1 MSDIGVELSRWT
13 DLENA
18 NEKNEVETKREQPHY
33 PVWQWVLTVVGLY
46 LGALLYGLDTTI
58 AADVQ
63 VAVYE
68 RFDNIEDLAW
78 VGLGFPMASV
88 AFILLIGRL
97 YSVFNIKWLLNT
109 SIFIFEVGS
118 ALCGAAPNMNA
129 LIVGRV
135 IAGIGGSGMYIGYVH
150 LIDWTP
156 TLQVQRLTLSSA
168 LSFFSALGSPK
179 KLVLYNALI
188 GVCWGTGAVLGPVVG
203 GAFSVSH
210 ATWRWAFYINLP
222 LAALLSP
229 VYLFVTPSYDPRPD
243 LSVRQKL
250 GTVDW
255 VGAFLVT
262 AMWVL
267 FITTI
272 AFSGSTF
279 AWGSATSI
287 ALWVVSS
294 ATLLVFAAQQYF
306 AIFTTPAKRLF
317 PIHFLKSRSLIML
330 YIATACSSTANAVT
344 VYYIPLLFVFT
355 RRDNPLGAA
364 VRLLPFIVVFITF
377 VMVAGATLPI
387 VGRYSLYYLVGGAL
401 ILTGSALMFTV
412 RGDTSNAKIYGYE
425 ILMAAGSG
433 ITFQNGYAVAAAK
446 VKEGDKSNAIG
457 FINTGQIGTTAL
469 ALAIASCL
477 YQNLGVQALQ
487 DALSSYD
494 LPKAVLQAALGG
506 AGSHVLTA
514 LPPDGTA
521 TAINAVAGTIARVF
535 GMTIAGGALLLVA
548 SLAMRH
554 EKINLDGAA
563 AGG

>member
-1 MSDIGVELSRWT
+1 MSDIVVEPSRST

-18 NEKNEVETKREQPHY
+18 NEKNEVKIEREQPHY

-109 SIFIFEVGS
+109 SILIFEVGS

-135 IAGIGGSGMYIGYVH
+135 IAGIGGSGMYIG
-150 LIDWTP
+150 
-156 TLQVQRLTLSSA
+156 A

-188 GVCWGTGAVLGPVVG
+188 GVSWGTGAILGPVVG

-222 LAALLSP
+222 LAALFSP

-255 VGAFLVT
+255 VGASLVT

-279 AWGSATSI
+279 AWDSASSI
-287 ALWVVSS
+287 ALWVVSG
-294 ATLLVFAAQQYF
+294 ATLLAFAAQQYF

-317 PIHFLKSRSLIML
+317 PVHFLKSRSLIML

-355 RRDNPLGAA
+355 RRDDPLGAA

-377 VMVAGATLPI
+377 VMVAGATLPL

-446 VKEGDKSNAIG
+446 VKQEDKSNAIG

>member
-1 MSDIGVELSRWT
+1 MSDIVVEPSRST

-18 NEKNEVETKREQPHY
+18 NEKNEVKIEREQPHY

-63 VAVYE
+63 VGVYE

-109 SIFIFEVGS
+109 SILIFEVGS

-135 IAGIGGSGMYIGYVH
+135 IAGIGGSGMYIG
-150 LIDWTP
+150 
-156 TLQVQRLTLSSA
+156 A

-188 GVCWGTGAVLGPVVG
+188 GVSWGTGAILGPVVG

-222 LAALLSP
+222 LAALFSP

-243 LSVRQKL
+243 LSVRRKL

-255 VGAFLVT
+255 VGASLVT
-262 AMWVL
+262 VMWVL
-267 FITTI
+267 LITTI

-279 AWGSATSI
+279 AWDSATSI
-287 ALWVVSS
+287 ALWIVSG
-294 ATLLVFAAQQYF
+294 ATLLAFAAQQYF

-317 PIHFLKSRSLIML
+317 PVHFLKSRSLIML

-355 RRDNPLGAA
+355 RRDDPLGAA

-377 VMVAGATLPI
+377 VMVAGATLPL

-401 ILTGSALMFTV
+401 ILTGSALMFTF

-433 ITFQNGYAVAAAK
+433 FTFQNGYAVAAAK
-446 VKEGDKSNAIG
+446 VKQEDKSNAIG

>member
-1 MSDIGVELSRWT
+1 MGEQYQYPAIVFVIINADIP
-13 DLENA
+13 
-18 NEKNEVETKREQPHY
+18 Q
-33 PVWQWVLTVVGLY
+33 
-46 LGALLYGLDTTI
+46 
-58 AADVQ
+58 
-63 VAVYE
+63 
-68 RFDNIEDLAW
+68 
-78 VGLGFPMASV
+78 
-88 AFILLIGRL
+88 
-97 YSVFNIKWLLNT
+97 
-109 SIFIFEVGS
+109 
-118 ALCGAAPNMNA
+118 
-129 LIVGRV
+129 
-135 IAGIGGSGMYIGYVH
+135 
-150 LIDWTP
+150 
-156 TLQVQRLTLSSA
+156 
-168 LSFFSALGSPK
+168 
-179 KLVLYNALI
+179 
-188 GVCWGTGAVLGPVVG
+188 
-203 GAFSVSH
+203 
-210 ATWRWAFYINLP
+210 AFYINLP